1 MVYRVNTPR
10 EIRGIREKARREGR
24 YGVYGVYRVGRG
36 DEETGDR
43 AAVESTEERAYVRGM
58 AGIGAA

>member
-10 EIRGIREKARREGR
+10 EIRGIRVKAHREER
-24 YGVYGVYRVGRG
+24 HRVYGVYRVGHG

-43 AAVESTEERAYVRGM
+43 AAVETTEERAYVRGL
-58 AGIGAA
+58 AGVGAA

>member
-24 YGVYGVYRVGRG
+24 YGVYGVYRVGCG
-36 DEETGDR
+36 DEETGDQ
-43 AAVESTEERAYVRGM
+43 AAVESTEERPYVLGV
-58 AGIGAA
+58 AGIGTA

>member
-1 MVYRVNTPR
+1 MGYQVNTPR
-10 EIRGIREKARREGR
+10 EIRGIREKVHREGR
-24 YGVYGVYRVGRG
+24 YGVYGVYRVGCG

-58 AGIGAA
+58 VGIAAP